1 MSFTL
6 SARIF
11 RSHCKRKHGSGLLY
25 NEAQQSLLRCT
36 KRKAFCSVSDPGPTW
51 LSSACVSLSLILYF
65 TTSPFICWLWVCSVL
80 IRCRISLLMGPG
92 EKEKGKSARKG
103 GTRGCTGSAVQL
115 LCEVEDIYFHLLLK
129 LPACSLAASVC
140 SNSMRSISYSFLT
153 CASVSSS

>member
-1 MSFTL
+1 MVSYTTKCCC
-6 SARIF
+6 SATEYSNLCYAVPTEKLF
-11 RSHCKRKHGSGLLY
+11 
-25 NEAQQSLLRCT
+25 AW
-36 KRKAFCSVSDPGPTW
+36 VSDPGPTW

-92 EKEKGKSARKG
+92 ETEKEKSARKG

>member
-6 SARIF
+6 SARIS
-11 RSHCKRKHGSGLLY
+11 RSHCKRKHSSGLLY
-25 NEAQQSLLRCT
+25 NEMLLLGYGVQQSLLRCT
-36 KRKAFCSVSDPGPTW
+36 KRKAFSSVSDPGPTW

-80 IRCRISLLMGPG
+80 IRCRISLLMGPWET
-92 EKEKGKSARKG
+92 EKEKSARKG

-153 CASVSSS
+153 